1 MLKNDYFCETAG
13 LGIRRNNIGAAGGGN
28 QQDTTVTLTA
38 APDEGYQLASPVT
51 VKATFA
57 PIGSAAL
64 PRPYTTDCSANL
76 TEKKKIFV
84 LLRVPL
90 PWKQGTLPQ
99 VVQFQSDEWLEAAW
113 FYPFRMRNA
122 EKEIP
127 GL

>member
-13 LGIRRNNIGAAGGGN
+13 LGIRRNNIGAAGGN

-76 TEKKKIFV
+76 TEKKKFLFSCV
-84 LLRVPL
+84 YHCRRSRVPFRRSCSSRVMSGWRQL
-90 PWKQGTLPQ
+90 GSTRTECGTQKKRSPVL
-99 VVQFQSDEWLEAAW
+99 
-113 FYPFRMRNA
+113 
-122 EKEIP
+122 
-127 GL
+127 